1 MYTMMEAC
9 RETGLTYQALKFYCN
24 EGLVPNV
31 RRDKNN
37 RRYFDEATVKW
48 IKDLTCLKKCGM
60 SIDEMKEYLALCL
73 EGPTSIERRQEILA
87 RKQEALAAQMQKLQ
101 ESIDY
106 INWKQQFYSDVLS
119 GKRPYISNLIKLADE
134 EESRGIDC

>member
-48 IKDLTCLKKCGM
+48 IKDLTCLKRCGM
-60 SIDEMKEYLALCL
+60 SIDEIKEYLALCL
-73 EGPTSIERRQEILA
+73 EGPTSIERRQKILA

-106 INWKQQFYSDVLS
+106 INWKQQFYSDVLA
-119 GKRPYISNLIKLADE
+119 GNRPYISNLIKVTDE
-134 EESRGIDC
+134 EES

>member
-48 IKDLTCLKKCGM
+48 IKDLTCLKRCGM

-106 INWKQQFYSDVLS
+106 INWKQQFYNDVLA
-119 GKRPYISNLIKLADE
+119 GNRPYISNLIKVTDE
-134 EESRGIDC
+134 EES

>member
-48 IKDLTCLKKCGM
+48 IKDLTCLKRCGM
-60 SIDEMKEYLALCL
+60 SIDEIKEYLALCL
-73 EGPTSIERRQEILA
+73 EGPTSIERRQKILA

-106 INWKQQFYSDVLS
+106 INWKQQFYSDVLA
-119 GKRPYISNLIKLADE
+119 GNRPYISNLIKVTDE
-134 EESRGIDC
+134 EKS

>member
-1 MYTMMEAC
+1 MCVEI
-9 RETGLTYQALKFYCN
+9 
-24 EGLVPNV
+24 
-31 RRDKNN
+31 

-134 EESRGIDC
+134 EES

>member
-73 EGPTSIERRQEILA
+73 EGPSSIEERQQILA
-87 RKQEALAAQMQKLQ
+87 RKQAALREQMQKLQ

-106 INWKQQFYSDVLS
+106 IDWKQQFYTDVLT
-119 GKRPYISNLIKLADE
+119 GKRPYISNLIKVAGE
-134 EESRGIDC
+134 EEAGS

>member
-24 EGLVPNV
+24 EGLIPNV

-73 EGPTSIERRQEILA
+73 EGPTSIEERQQILA
-87 RKQEALAAQMQKLQ
+87 RKQVALREQMQKLQ

-106 INWKQQFYSDVLS
+106 INWKQQFYSDVLT
-119 GKRPYISNLIKLADE
+119 GKRPYISNLIKVAGE
-134 EESRGIDC
+134 EEAES

>member
-9 RETGLTYQALKFYCN
+9 RETGLTYQTLKFYCN

-134 EESRGIDC
+134 EES

>member
-48 IKDLTCLKKCGM
+48 IKDLICLKRCGM

-73 EGPTSIERRQEILA
+73 EGPTSIERRQKILA

-106 INWKQQFYSDVLS
+106 INWKQQFYSDVLA
-119 GKRPYISNLIKLADE
+119 GNRPYISNLIKVTDE
-134 EESRGIDC
+134 EKS

>member
-9 RETGLTYQALKFYCN
+9 RETGMTYQALKFYCN
-24 EGLVPNV
+24 EGLVPDV

-48 IKDLTCLKKCGM
+48 IKDLSCLKKCGM
-60 SIDEMKEYLALCL
+60 SIEEMKEYVALCI
-73 EGPTSIERRQEILA
+73 EGPESIERRQQILA
-87 RKQEALAAQMQKLQ
+87 RKQEALREQMQKLQ

-106 INWKQQFYSDVLS
+106 IDWKQQFYNDVLT
-119 GKRPYISNLIKLADE
+119 GKRPYISNLKKFNEGEAE
-134 EESRGIDC
+134 T

>member
-106 INWKQQFYSDVLS
+106 INWKQQFYSDVLA
-119 GKRPYISNLIKLADE
+119 GNRPYISNLIKVTDE
-134 EESRGIDC
+134 EES

>member
-48 IKDLTCLKKCGM
+48 IKDLTCLKRCGM

-106 INWKQQFYSDVLS
+106 INWKQQFYSDVLA
-119 GKRPYISNLIKLADE
+119 GNRPYISNLIKVTDE
-134 EESRGIDC
+134 EES

>member
-48 IKDLTCLKKCGM
+48 IKDLTCLKRCGM
-60 SIDEMKEYLALCL
+60 SIDEIKEYLELCL
-73 EGPTSIERRQEILA
+73 EGPTSIERRQKILA

-106 INWKQQFYSDVLS
+106 INWKQQFYSDVLA
-119 GKRPYISNLIKLADE
+119 GNRPYISNLIKVTDE
-134 EESRGIDC
+134 EES